1 MRTARP
7 GRARNAD
14 RVALCIHP
22 RAIPRLSL
30 AFIPAVM
37 SFRPGLRPPLWSFS
51 RRINIREV
59 QTWRGHAGIFTS
71 ARLRT
76 IFVPIVKR
84 SGPFYDGHENGPAL
98 ILLFLPHIP

>member
-1 MRTARP
+1 MVRPGQVRTA
-7 GRARNAD
+7 GRD
-14 RVALCIHP
+14 ALYMHP

-51 RRINIREV
+51 RRISIREV
-59 QTWRGHAGIFTS
+59 QTWQGHAGIFTT

-84 SGPFYDGHENGPAL
+84 SGPFYYWHANGAAL
-98 ILLFLPHIP
+98 ILLFLLHMPCS

>member
-1 MRTARP
+1 MVRPGQVRTAGGDPLYMPP
-7 GRARNAD
+7 G
-14 RVALCIHP
+14 
-22 RAIPRLSL
+22 AIPRLSL

-51 RRINIREV
+51 RRISIREV
-59 QTWRGHAGIFTS
+59 QTWQGHAGIFTS

-98 ILLFLPHIP
+98 ILLFLSHIP